1 MKQIFH
7 DEISP
12 TPACRNTCLH
22 GGFRRR
28 QALRRAGTNDE
39 NLLPSP
45 SPLMGEGEG
54 GGEYRLI
61 SPHLNPPP
69 RLPKNL
75 FGGQAQGGR
84 RFSGDIFFVF
94 MWILF
99 LPLILVILAFGCKK
113 SDAPGR
119 CDYDGVKIEPIYA
132 VYFTLQD
139 GTEKKFCSI
148 VCASMSFS
156 KLKKEVKEVM
166 VVDEASEKRVSA
178 HEAFFVESDIVTV
191 PHVKNRIHVFA
202 KKEDALKHIQKFKG
216 NWVENPF
223 LS

>member
-45 SPLMGEGEG
+45 SPLMG

-61 SPHLNPPP
+61 SPRLNPPP

-113 SDAPGR
+113 SDTPGR
-119 CDYDGVKIEPIYA
+119 CDYDGVKIEPLYA
-132 VYFTLQD
+132 VFFTLQD
-139 GTEKKFCSI
+139 DTEKEFCSI
-148 VCASMSFS
+148 VCASMSFPE
-156 KLKKEVKEVM
+156 LKKQIKEIR
-166 VVDEASEKRVSA
+166 VVDEPSGAKINASQ
-178 HEAFFVESDIVTV
+178 AFFVESEMVNV
-191 PHVKNRIHVFA
+191 PHIKNRIHVFS

-223 LS
+223 R